1 MYLWKGARIGE
12 PGAKVNPRIGAST
25 RVNVDATAP
34 FTPADKRLDKGRC
47 AVVARHGRGVCM
59 PYFAIHCIDKPD
71 SADLR
76 AATRA
81 DHLRHIASVTDSVL
95 VAGPLLGLDGVPI
108 GSLLIIDFADR
119 KAAIQFAADDPY
131 ALAGLFA
138 SVAVTAWK
146 KVVPAS

>member
-1 MYLWKGARIGE
+1 M
-12 PGAKVNPRIGAST
+12 S
-25 RVNVDATAP
+25 
-34 FTPADKRLDKGRC
+34 
-47 AVVARHGRGVCM
+47 
-59 PYFAIHCIDKPD
+59 YFAIHCIDKPD

-76 AATRA
+76 AATRPE
-81 DHLRHIASVTDSVL
+81 HLAYISKIVDSVL
-95 VAGPLLGLDGVPI
+95 VAGPLLGLDGAPI

-146 KVVPAS
+146 KVFPQD